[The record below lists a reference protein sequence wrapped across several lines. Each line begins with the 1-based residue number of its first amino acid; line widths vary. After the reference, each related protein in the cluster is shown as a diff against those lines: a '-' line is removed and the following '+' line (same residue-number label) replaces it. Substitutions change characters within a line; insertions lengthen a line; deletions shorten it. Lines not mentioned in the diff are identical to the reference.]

1 MKLLPRFSKIKQ
13 GENFIVF
20 TYSNGYFNN
29 AEIIKFSSD
38 IEEVKLK
45 NEFEETGYSFNRFCR
60 RGMY

>member
-1 MKLLPRFSKIKQ
+1 MVGKKEIEQIERLYELYGFSKIKQ

-38 IEEVKLK
+38 I
-45 NEFEETGYSFNRFCR
+45 
-60 RGMY
+60 